1 MKTYTTSVTRL
12 MRVVKTGA
20 ALVAALFAAS
30 TLQAQFL
37 GQSSTAPP
45 AASGETAAKI
55 SHRAKD
61 FLQDAAQA
69 ELTEAALANI
79 AQEKSQNT
87 AVRELAQT
95 LRTDHQQNYA
105 KLESITQAHG
115 IALGDFPN
123 WVNQRTVNRLQKSSN
138 PDFDKE
144 YIKTVIKD
152 RVACIKIFDKAV
164 AQIGEPDVKQY
175 AQNTLPTLRSHLRR
189 SEETAR
195 SVGVDEA
202 TISSMLKGLPTDKA
216 ELGVAFNQN

>member
-1 MKTYTTSVTRL
+1 MTKQYAPATLGLSIRANTCLLYTS
-12 MRVVKTGA
+12 
-20 ALVAALFAAS
+20 
-30 TLQAQFL
+30 
-37 GQSSTAPP
+37 
-45 AASGETAAKI
+45 
-55 SHRAKD
+55 
-61 FLQDAAQA
+61 
-69 ELTEAALANI
+69 
-79 AQEKSQNT
+79 
-87 AVRELAQT
+87 
-95 LRTDHQQNYA
+95 
-105 KLESITQAHG
+105 AHG